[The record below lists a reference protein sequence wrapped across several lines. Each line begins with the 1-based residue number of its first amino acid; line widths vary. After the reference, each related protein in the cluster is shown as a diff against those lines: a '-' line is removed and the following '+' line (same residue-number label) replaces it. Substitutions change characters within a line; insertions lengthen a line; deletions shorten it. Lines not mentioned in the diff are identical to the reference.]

1 MNAPV
6 YRIFAVVIAIAAMAN
21 EDKAT
26 YVFTEAVRY
35 EPKAWLQGRDR
46 FPAGALLRAAG
57 GERSRLLVPAFHA
70 SADAAISFD
79 GQRVLFSG
87 KRTAADRWSIWESPL
102 AGGTPRQITRGD
114 ADCIR
119 PLYLPDDQVV
129 YTRLRPG
136 GSDLE
141 ILPLA
146 GGKPERL
153 TFAPGRYLTNDV
165 LRDGRILFEAERG
178 GVRELFTVYPDG
190 TGVESLRCDHGRDR
204 SDGRQVS
211 SGDVIFSTG
220 GRLARF
226 TSPLATQA
234 DVAQPEPEAEGP
246 VAEVSPE
253 TWILALRGKDGRFG
267 LYRWNTRTREAALL
281 LQPSTAQAV
290 QPVVVTPRV
299 PPRSF
304 PSARVPT
311 RKDGNLLCLDAR
323 ISKMPG
329 EAPEIRRVRVYTQ
342 HLGHASVLGE
352 TAAERDGS
360 FYVQVPA
367 DKPLRIE
374 LLDGTGHTVRAERD
388 WFWMR
393 PSEQRVCVGCHAGPE
408 RSPENKT
415 PEVLLRTIVP
425 FQMLGE
431 SQ

>member
-1 MNAPV
+1 MHAPV
-6 YRIFAVVIAIAAMAN
+6 YSIFAVVITIAAMAN
-21 EDKAT
+21 DNQAT
-26 YVFTEAVRY
+26 YVFTEAARY
-35 EPKAWLQGRDR
+35 EAKAWLQGRDR
-46 FPAGALLRAAG
+46 FPAGAVLKVAVG
-57 GERSRLLVPAFHA
+57 GRSRLLVPAFHA
-70 SADAAISFD
+70 SADAAVSFD

-87 KRTAADRWSIWESPL
+87 RKTAAARWSIWEIPVT
-102 AGGTPRQITRGD
+102 GGTPRQITQGD
-114 ADCIR
+114 GDCIR

-136 GSDLE
+136 GSELE
-141 ILPLA
+141 ITPLG

-153 TFAPGRYLTNDV
+153 TFVPGRYLTDDV

-190 TGVESLRCDHGRDR
+190 TGVEALRCDHGRDR
-204 SDGRQVS
+204 GDGRQVS

-234 DVAQPEPEAEGP
+234 DVAQPETEEEGP
-246 VAEVSPE
+246 VAEVSSE
-253 TWILALRGKDGRFG
+253 TWILTLRGQDGRFG
-267 LYRWNTRTREAALL
+267 LYRWSTRTRQAAALL
-281 LQPSTAQAV
+281 PASTVHTV
-290 QPVVVTPRV
+290 QPVVVAPRV
-299 PPRSF
+299 PPRGF
-304 PSARVPT
+304 PSARVAT

-323 ISKMPG
+323 ISKIPG
-329 EAPEIRRVRVYTQ
+329 EVPEIRRVRVYTQ
-342 HLGHASVLGE
+342 HSGHASLLGE
-352 TAAERDGS
+352 TAVERDGS

-374 LLDGTGHTVRAERD
+374 LLDSGGRTVRAERD

-408 RSPENKT
+408 RSPENKV

-431 SQ
+431 TQ